1 MQADSNRL
9 VSFLE
14 HQMLLEDFSS
24 RSTQAED
31 QLKNVVRGQSTL
43 IELEHLLGPSEV
55 CGIWGDVRLFRW
67 QFVYTE
73 MGFALSDPQVLTVA
87 IDGNGYITD
96 FALV

>member
-1 MQADSNRL
+1 
-9 VSFLE
+9 
-14 HQMLLEDFSS
+14 MLLEDFSS

-43 IELEHLLGPSEV
+43 IELEHLLGPAEV
-55 CGIWGDVRLFRW
+55 CGIWDDVRLFQW

-87 IDGNGYITD
+87 IDGKGYITD